1 MAVLLNVMEPTKV
14 LILEKSGLVWIV
26 STAGD
31 FNPITSLSNSHPQQD
46 PSVDADWSATNPSHV
61 VTSLGGRILHWN
73 LNQVSFPE
81 EMIQVAGETIQ
92 KVQFHPTLDN
102 YLAVLG
108 TPGPVVSVMQSTGPT
123 LLTDPLMVCVLYF
136 LIPTTHFNNWNLHL
150 GCIGSNLALPPSFA
164 GCC

>member
-1 MAVLLNVMEPTKV
+1 MAVLLNVMEPTKF
-14 LILEKSGLVWIV
+14 LILEKSGLVWIA

-92 KVQFHPTLDN
+92 KVRFHPTLDN

-123 LLTDPLMVCVLYF
+123 LLTDPLMVGVFDF
-136 LIPTTHFNNWNLHL
+136 LFPATHFNIGNLDL
-150 GCIGSNLALPPSFA
+150 GCI
-164 GCC
+164 